1 MVGLLALPLFE
12 QLWPMLT
19 AMAVVSG
26 IAALFFYQKGSVTV
40 GRAVDAV
47 KVTNPFSLLAAA
59 QFGLLFLLVL
69 SIVRLT
75 ELYLPMEGL
84 YLVAAI
90 AGTTDVDA
98 ITLSMAELA
107 KQENKLAIAAAAI
120 VIATLSN
127 TLVKALMVAV
137 LGSAMLRRQVSLAAA
152 AIFIA
157 GSISLL
163 LVG

>member
-1 MVGLLALPLFE
+1 
-12 QLWPMLT
+12 
-19 AMAVVSG
+19 
-26 IAALFFYQKGSVTV
+26 
-40 GRAVDAV
+40 
-47 KVTNPFSLLAAA
+47 
-59 QFGLLFLLVL
+59 LLFLLVL

-98 ITLSMAELA
+98 ITLSMTSLA
-107 KQENKLAIAAAAI
+107 QKESNIAIAAAAI

-137 LGSAMLRRQVSLAAA
+137 LGSRLLREQIGYAAGFIML
-152 AIFIA
+152 A
-157 GSISLL
+157 GGMTLV